1 MNKDIAKFRSEIS
14 TAAENLVLTHGTK
27 TAIQK
32 AFRAALAKYASNGKV
47 TFGDDNA
54 EKSVDFSF
62 TASLVGTDG
71 VYYDVVVYYATCRKK
86 GYLVVTEVDL
96 IA

>member
-1 MNKDIAKFRSEIS
+1 MIKDIAKFRSEIS

-32 AFRAALAKYASNGKV
+32 AFRDALSKYASKGKV
-47 TFGDDNA
+47 TFGGDN
-54 EKSVDFSF
+54 EEESVDFSF

-86 GYLVVTEVDL
+86 GYFVVTEVDL
-96 IA
+96 VA